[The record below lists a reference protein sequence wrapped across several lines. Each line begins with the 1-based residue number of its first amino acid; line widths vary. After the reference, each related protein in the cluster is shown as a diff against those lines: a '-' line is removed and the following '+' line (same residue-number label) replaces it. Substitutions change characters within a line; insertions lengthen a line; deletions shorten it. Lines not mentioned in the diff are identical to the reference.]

1 MRRLQSLILI
11 ISVSVFVI
19 FAGTHPKGKKM
30 VELKVANDP
39 TVSIKVWFKVGSQD
53 DPKGKEGLSYIT
65 AQMLNEGG
73 TVSKSYDKILE
84 ELYPLAAGYS
94 ANAGTEMTMFTGRVH
109 KDNVELYSKL
119 FIEQLLSPGFREED
133 LNRIK
138 ENALNYLQKSLK
150 YSNDEELGKQI
161 LYQNIFAGTGY
172 EKSVVGTI
180 SGIKSITIND
190 VKNFFSSYYNK
201 NNYVLALGGG
211 YTDEYRDY
219 LSKELSK
226 LPEGREN
233 ITDAPKPKPIS
244 GLNVTIVEK
253 DANATAISMGF
264 PIDVVRGSKEWYALA
279 IANSWLGEHRN
290 SSSHLY
296 QVIREERGLNYGD
309 YSYIEHFPNGGG
321 RQMPPTNVA
330 RKKHIFEIWIRPVP
344 NETRHFVLRAAMR
357 EFQNLVESGMNEQDF
372 ATTKQFLKKYILHF
386 APNTET
392 RLGFAID
399 DLYYGIEEGHLT
411 RYARMLD
418 EVTLADVNAA
428 IKKHFQFKNMQ
439 IAVITKDAEQFKN
452 SIVRNLES
460 PIVYSTPKSESVLAE
475 DKHIVNFS
483 LNINESKVRILSL
496 EELFK

>member
-1 MRRLQSLILI
+1 MRRILI
-11 ISVSVFVI
+11 SLFLIVVSVLVVYGGI
-19 FAGTHPKGKKM
+19 QPKGKKM

-39 TVSIKVWFKVGSQD
+39 TVSVKVWFKVGSQD

-73 TVSKSYDKILE
+73 TIAKSYDKILE

-94 ANAGTEMTMFTGRVH
+94 ANAGTEMTMYTGRVH
-109 KDNVELYSKL
+109 KDNLELYSKL

-161 LYQNIFAGTGY
+161 LYQDIFAGTGY
-172 EKSVVGTI
+172 ENSVVGTI
-180 SGIKSITIND
+180 SGIQSITIND
-190 VKNFFSSYYNK
+190 VKNFFATYYNK
-201 NNYVLALGGG
+201 NNYVLAIGGG
-211 YTDEYRDY
+211 YTEEYRDY
-219 LSKELSK
+219 LIKELSK
-226 LPEGREN
+226 LPEGKEN
-233 ITDAPKPKPIS
+233 LTSAPEPKPIS

-309 YSYIEHFPNGGG
+309 YSYIEHFPNGG
-321 RQMPPTNVA
+321 RMQMPPTNVA

-357 EFQNLVESGMNEQDF
+357 EFQSLVEAGMNEQDF

-399 DLYYGIEEGHLT
+399 DLFYGIEEGHLT

-418 EVTLADVNAA
+418 EITLEDVNAA

-439 IAVITKDAEQFKN
+439 IAVITPDAESFKKA
-452 SIVRNLES
+452 IVSNVES
-460 PIVYSTPKSESVLAE
+460 PIVYSTPKSVDVLAE
-475 DKHIVNFS
+475 DKNIINFP
-483 LNINESKVRILSL
+483 LNISDAKVRILTL